1 MLGMGEVSTP
11 SVPCRQ
17 LTYTSKQEVPLS
29 LTQQEEL
36 YIIRGHNYASLR
48 KCDQRIPSDLLQTV
62 MPTH

>member
-36 YIIRGHNYASLR
+36 YIIRGHNYASL
-48 KCDQRIPSDLLQTV
+48 
-62 MPTH
+62 